1 MSSADKKSEHVK
13 AKQKPIQKCHEESK
27 HYSLKQ
33 SSHLPLN
40 FDRMFASS
48 LFILFIS
55 ASLLLPEIKRTYIRI
70 QCLKQLFVNPKLLS
84 TQPCCM
90 NIKTSGGIIA
100 TPLPIAALGLDEGKH
115 HRGNFSI
122 ALLGNLRS

>member
-1 MSSADKKSEHVK
+1 MSTADRKSEHVK
-13 AKQKPIQKCHEESK
+13 ANQKPIQKCHEESK

-55 ASLLLPEIKRTYIRI
+55 ASLLLPAIKRTYIRI
-70 QCLKQLFVNPKLLS
+70 QCLQPSANPKLLY

-90 NIKTSGGIIA
+90 NIQTSGGITA
-100 TPLPIAALGLDEGKH
+100 LPPGPQQH
-115 HRGNFSI
+115 
-122 ALLGNLRS
+122 